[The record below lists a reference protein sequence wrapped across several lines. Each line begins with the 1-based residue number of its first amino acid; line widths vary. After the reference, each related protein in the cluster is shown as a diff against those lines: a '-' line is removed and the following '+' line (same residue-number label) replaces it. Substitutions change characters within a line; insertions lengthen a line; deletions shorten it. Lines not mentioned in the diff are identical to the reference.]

1 MRISR
6 ETAPPLYPGQSDT
19 FRTPEL
25 NRIMSGEGLQ
35 KKIAVGGEVCEL
47 CKIAHRLA
55 SSPEALRYIRVRFLR
70 RTREACGP
78 KDAEELR
85 GFMTSGQILLNFKM
99 QGGRVPRETPS
110 RKPSSSEPIKVQERT
125 ELGATVNWKYLTW
138 RPAVITETL
147 SPVVFVSGSARR
159 QPVVGDR
166 LNQLCSSG
174 SPVWPGLLGLVLTP
188 CVSRSPLRPDVG
200 HLRFQMGP

>member
-1 MRISR
+1 MNLKIS
-6 ETAPPLYPGQSDT
+6 S
-19 FRTPEL
+19 L
-25 NRIMSGEGLQ
+25 NLVRWLRASFSCLFSLRVYRSIRNGLQ
-35 KKIAVGGEVCEL
+35 
-47 CKIAHRLA
+47 
-55 SSPEALRYIRVRFLR
+55 
-70 RTREACGP
+70 
-78 KDAEELR
+78 
-85 GFMTSGQILLNFKM
+85 Q
-99 QGGRVPRETPS
+99 
-110 RKPSSSEPIKVQERT
+110 KPSSSEPIKVQERT